1 MSADFDNFATQ
12 CRARTDAALKARL
25 PAPDSQQPD
34 LAEAMAYCLFNGG
47 KRIRPTLMYA
57 TGEALSIPDAP
68 GLDTLAAAVEC
79 VHAYSLVHD
88 DLPAMDDDDLRRGK
102 PSCHIAFNEATAI
115 LAGDALQTLAF
126 QWLAEDPELDA
137 PLKVAL
143 ISRLAHGS
151 GMHGMVLGQA
161 IDLGAVNQNLDIAQ
175 LERMHQ
181 RKTGALISASIAMAA
196 RVGQAS
202 DVQIRALEHYAH
214 ALGLAFQ
221 VRDDIL
227 DVTSDTTTLGKHSGA
242 DSKLNKPTYVSLLGL
257 KGAQQRADELY
268 KHALQAI
275 ESFDDNA
282 RWLRALAAY
291 TVERKH

>member
-1 MSADFDNFATQ
+1 MSADFNNFFAQ
-12 CRARTDAALKARL
+12 CRIRADAALKARL

-47 KRIRPTLMYA
+47 KRIRPTLVYA
-57 TGEALSIPDAP
+57 TGEALSTPNAP
-68 GLDTLAAAVEC
+68 GLDTLAAAVEG
-79 VHAYSLVHD
+79 VHAYSLAHD

-126 QWLAEDPELDA
+126 QWLAEDTELDA

-181 RKTGALISASIAMAA
+181 RKTGALISASVAMAA
-196 RVGQAS
+196 RACRAS
-202 DVQIRALEHYAH
+202 DAQVRALEHYAH

-221 VRDDIL
+221 VQDDIL
-227 DVTSDTTTLGKHSGA
+227 DVTSDTATLGKHSGA

-257 KGAQQRADELY
+257 QGARQRADELY
-268 KHALQAI
+268 QNALQVI
-275 ESFDDNA
+275 EGFDDNA

>member
-1 MSADFDNFATQ
+1 MSADFDVFAAQ
-12 CRARTDAALKARL
+12 CRTRANAALKARL

-47 KRIRPTLMYA
+47 KRIRPTLVYA
-57 TGEALSIPDAP
+57 TGAALGATDAP

-79 VHAYSLVHD
+79 VHAYSLAHD

-126 QWLAEDPELDA
+126 QWLADDTELA
-137 PLKVAL
+137 PSVKVAV

-161 IDLGAVNQNLDIAQ
+161 IDLAAVNQNVDMAH

-196 RVGQAS
+196 RVCEAS
-202 DVQIRALEHYAH
+202 DVQVGALEHYAH

-227 DVTSDTTTLGKHSGA
+227 DVTSDTATLGKHSGA

-257 KGAQQRADELY
+257 EGAQQRAHELY
-268 KHALQAI
+268 KNALEAI
-275 ESFDDNA
+275 DAFDDNA

-291 TVERKH
+291 TVERQH

>member
-1 MSADFDNFATQ
+1 MSTNFDDFSAH
-12 CRARTDAALKARL
+12 CRTRANAALRARL

-47 KRIRPTLMYA
+47 KRIRPTLVYA
-57 TGEALSIPDAP
+57 TGEALGAPDAP

-79 VHAYSLVHD
+79 VHAYSLAHD

-126 QWLAEDPELDA
+126 QWLADDTELDA

-143 ISRLAHGS
+143 ISRLTHGS

-161 IDLGAVNQNLDIAQ
+161 IDLGAVNQNLNIAQ

-181 RKTGALISASIAMAA
+181 RKTGALIGASIAMAA
-196 RVGQAS
+196 RVCQAS
-202 DVQIRALEHYAH
+202 DAQVRALEHYAH

-227 DVTSDTTTLGKHSGA
+227 DVTSDTATLGKHSGA

-257 KGAQQRADELY
+257 EGAQQRADELY
-268 KHALQAI
+268 QDAVQAI
-275 ESFDDNA
+275 EDFDDNA